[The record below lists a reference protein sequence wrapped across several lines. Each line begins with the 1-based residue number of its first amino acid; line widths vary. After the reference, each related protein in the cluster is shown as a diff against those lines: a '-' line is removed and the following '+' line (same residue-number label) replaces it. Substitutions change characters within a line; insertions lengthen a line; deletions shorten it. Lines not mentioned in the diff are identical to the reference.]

1 MKLAIISG
9 FYPDFSGSN
18 PGAPTILERIRNHQ
32 GVKRPRGVRSNML
45 SFYNSI
51 GDDHAYHICSQ

>member
-1 MKLAIISG
+1 
-9 FYPDFSGSN
+9 
-18 PGAPTILERIRNHQ
+18 
-32 GVKRPRGVRSNML
+32 VKRPRGVRSNML